1 MDNLTIVVLGLAIF
15 IIILL
20 VGEALAKFFDWK

>member
-1 MDNLTIVVLGLAIF
+1 MDNLTIVVLGLAVF
-15 IIILL
+15 IIVLL

>member
-15 IIILL
+15 IIVLL
-20 VGEALAKFFDWK
+20 IAEVLAKFFDWK